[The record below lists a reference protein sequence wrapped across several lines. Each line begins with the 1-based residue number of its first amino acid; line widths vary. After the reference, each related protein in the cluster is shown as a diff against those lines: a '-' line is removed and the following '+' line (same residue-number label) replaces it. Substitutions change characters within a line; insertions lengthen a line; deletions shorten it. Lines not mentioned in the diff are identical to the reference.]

1 MYKVHK
7 CPASFLSWILVAA
20 IEKYVNFLISCGVVS
35 A

>member
-1 MYKVHK
+1 MSGFFFI
-7 CPASFLSWILVAA
+7 ADLVAV